1 MGELGIMKKIL
12 HILRSEPDET
22 VIRVIEAL
30 SAEESAA
37 VVNLYEDEISG
48 TTANWLRL
56 VDDIFEYDQV
66 ICW

>member
-1 MGELGIMKKIL
+1 
-12 HILRSEPDET
+12 LRSEPDET
-22 VIRVIEAL
+22 VIRIIEAL
-30 SAEESAA
+30 SGEESAA

-56 VDDIFEYDQV
+56 VDDIFDYDQV

>member
-1 MGELGIMKKIL
+1 MKKIL

-30 SAEESAA
+30 SGEESAA

-56 VDDIFEYDQV
+56 VDDIFDYDQV

>member
-1 MGELGIMKKIL
+1 MKKVL
-12 HILRSEPDET
+12 HILKSAPDDT

-30 SAEESAA
+30 SGEEGVA

-48 TTANWLRL
+48 TTTNWHRL
-56 VDDIFEYDQV
+56 VDDIFNYDQV